1 MLEKEVQKSHIEVAT
16 LKAKYASLERD
27 LMEKEKQY
35 NQLNSKC
42 VYLEKVLTINLIYLL
57 FINSLY

>member
-27 LMEKEKQY
+27 LVEKEKQY